1 MSRRSGRD
9 RDTVRLME
17 LYNTR
22 AHGLGYAAVLHL
34 KRTLG
39 LDEAIK
45 QLEGW
50 ELLTEKLLKP
60 T

>member
-1 MSRRSGRD
+1 
-9 RDTVRLME
+9 ME

-39 LDEAIK
+39 LNEAIK
-45 QLEGW
+45 QLEGRG
-50 ELLTEKLLKP
+50 LKP
-60 T
+60 EISEKGDHE